1 MPGKVIANQRMLDMK
16 SILSATGAAVILM
29 LAGPVQAQVNPA
41 LDEFNLAV
49 EDARTILQAEHKLL
63 VSENLGLTASEA
75 EAFWPVYDRY
85 AAELDKVGDRRV
97 KLISD
102 FAASFDNLS
111 NDKAKQLIAD
121 MLRYQK
127 EVLKVRE
134 KYAKKFQ
141 QVLPATKVARFYQIE
156 NKLDALVNF
165 VLASEIPLVLAE

>member
-1 MPGKVIANQRMLDMK
+1 MK
-16 SILSATGAAVILM
+16 RFSPLVAVLLTLG
-29 LAGPVQAQVNPA
+29 LAGLAHAQANPT

-85 AAELDKVGDRRV
+85 AAELDKAGDRRV

-102 FAASFDNLS
+102 FVASFDNLS

-156 NKLDALVNF
+156 NKLDALVSF